1 MSASPNP
8 LPATLTGK
16 RPARTVMPHV
26 NQLRT
31 NKAIEAAPLASS
43 LQALQQQNDDQS
55 KFNGNIVSYLAT
67 INTGSAAPT
76 TNTVTINGTPFSY

>member
-1 MSASPNP
+1 MATTPTT

-16 RPARTVMPHV
+16 RPTRTIMPHV

-31 NKAIEAAPLASS
+31 QKGIQPAPLASS

-55 KFNGNIVSYLAT
+55 IFNGNIVDYLAT
-67 INTGSAAPT
+67 INTGST
-76 TNTVTINGTPFSY
+76 TPGTDTVTINGVPFSY